1 MIGVKRDANGEEKER
16 TPFLD
21 HPHAME
27 PVSDIGID
35 RSSKP
40 VKITA
45 AEENG
50 ASADGL
56 LLVERFPNSAPDP
69 DITIPEA
76 PVSLNATT
84 TPEAVNYLSDDDGMD
99 LEEEDFAVQEE
110 RFLNQKATLESR
122 VVDLSASRYRAN
134 TPIEELN
141 RLIGI
146 RDLVAD
152 IPFAPSPDPEPSE
165 QVEADID
172 PSTPS
177 ILQKA
182 RSKRKASPE
191 LPGTPDFSSLPY
203 LRQQPTPVS
212 DWDNYTEA
220 HNGWDEQIRE
230 KLRALDLI
238 EEQEQQELRKEY
250 VTLYRPWKQI
260 VSALDKEHDNVE
272 TTITQPLMDVD
283 TVPPTPE
290 APAQPLATP
299 TEGRRGHKF
308 SSEYDIERVLEESRK
323 EEEKRK
329 EREEREA
336 REALVSSER
345 EAWIP
350 NLLSRAEIERRK
362 FKDVS
367 LLRKPE
373 EALRV
378 FEFCPPED
386 TFTEEEDRS
395 LRTAYANDPK
405 AWHKIADHVGRTS
418 KECINH
424 YYATKWDRPFKKA
437 QNKHRK
443 ARGGPKK
450 GVAGARIPREQEQEQ
465 QDNVQVTESGRPRRA
480 AAPRFDKPSAPG
492 RGEGEGDSEVT
503 IPGAGLGKKTI
514 GNAKADGGAG
524 EEKTARRA
532 KPPKSTARK
541 PRNQPLAAKTPI
553 PALKTSKEKKDK
565 TAAPVAEP
573 NEWAAK
579 SDSAGREERLSMP
592 ALLPQQQSYLDPSVA
607 VYRDKTDSLPA
618 VMATIERPR
627 SHSQTQRQGASSYWS
642 VAEEQDFKACLGY
655 FGTDF
660 QAIAMHMGTKTT
672 TMVSPSRLRCRD
684 YPNIS
689 RSKITFKSTDKM
701 MLRIEILLL
710 LPTSRMRNG
719 YEASRWASLLL
730 SCPKDDWK
738 PLRYMV
744 PAVSWVTLM
753 PLSPTFRR
761 LCKPLSRLMALL
773 NSRAEHRQDTV
784 RFPTLS
790 LRNL

>member
-1 MIGVKRDANGEEKER
+1 MVGVKRDANGEEKER

-21 HPHAME
+21 HPNTME
-27 PVSDIGID
+27 PLFDMGID
-35 RSSKP
+35 RPSKP
-40 VKITA
+40 AKLSPT
-45 AEENG
+45 EENG

-56 LLVERFPNSAPDP
+56 RLVETFRNPDFATAVANPATDP
-69 DITIPEA
+69 DTTMPEA
-76 PVSLNATT
+76 PVALNATM

-110 RFLNQKATLESR
+110 RFLNQKAILESR

-146 RDLVAD
+146 RDVVAD
-152 IPFAPSPDPEPSE
+152 IPFAPSPEPEPSE
-165 QVEADID
+165 LIEADID
-172 PSTPS
+172 PATSS
-177 ILQKA
+177 SLQRA
-182 RSKRKASPE
+182 RSKRNASPE
-191 LPGTPDFSSLPY
+191 LPGTPDFASLPY

-212 DWDNYTEA
+212 DWDNYVEA

-250 VTLYRPWKQI
+250 VNLYRPWRQI
-260 VSALDKEHDNVE
+260 VSTLDKERDNVE
-272 TTITQPLMDVD
+272 TTVTQPPMDVD
-283 TVPPTPE
+283 TLPLTPE
-290 APAQPLATP
+290 VLAQPLATP

-395 LRTAYANDPK
+395 LRVAFANDPK
-405 AWHKIADHVGRTS
+405 AWHKIADHVGRTA

-424 YYATKWDRPFKKA
+424 YYATKWDKPYKKTH
-437 QNKHRK
+437 NKFRK
-443 ARGGPKK
+443 GRGAPKK
-450 GVAGARIPREQEQEQ
+450 GVAGARIPKELEQEQ
-465 QDNVQVTESGRPRRA
+465 QDNIQVTESGRPRRA

-503 IPGAGLGKKTI
+503 IPGPGLGKKTV

-524 EEKTARRA
+524 DEKTARRG
-532 KPPKSTARK
+532 KPPKSTTRK
-541 PRNQPLAAKTPI
+541 PRNQPLAARSAI
-553 PALKTSKEKKDK
+553 PALKTSKEKKIVVP
-565 TAAPVAEP
+565 AAEP
-573 NEWAAK
+573 NEWVSK
-579 SDSAGREERLSMP
+579 PDSVLRDERLSMMP
-592 ALLPQQQSYLDPSVA
+592 ALLPQQQPYLDPSAA
-607 VYRDKTDSLPA
+607 VYRDKPDSLPA
-618 VMATIERPR
+618 VATIERPR

-642 VAEEQDFKACLGY
+642 VAEEQDFKACLKY

-660 QAIAMHMGTKTT
+660 QAIATHMGTKTT
-672 TMVSPSRLRCRD
+672 TMVSHSSTSTSLCRL
-684 YPNIS
+684 S
-689 RSKITFKSTDKM
+689 
-701 MLRIEILLL
+701 
-710 LPTSRMRNG
+710 
-719 YEASRWASLLL
+719 
-730 SCPKDDWK
+730 
-738 PLRYMV
+738 
-744 PAVSWVTLM
+744 
-753 PLSPTFRR
+753 
-761 LCKPLSRLMALL
+761 
-773 NSRAEHRQDTV
+773 
-784 RFPTLS
+784 
-790 LRNL
+790 